1 MPLEIRELV
10 IRAQVGASN
19 GQSSSAAPANTEES
33 DTGRIKEE
41 TLMMLEKLEETRRN
55 RKER

>member
-10 IRAQVGASN
+10 IRAQVGTSN
-19 GQSSSAAPANTEES
+19 EQSSAIQTDVQES
-33 DTGRIKEE
+33 DTGRITEE
-41 TLMMLEKLEETRRN
+41 ALVILEKLEEIRRN